1 MIISIASW
9 AANRLESLAYR
20 LRDFVD
26 SRTTDLEI
34 PYPEGPQGD
43 E

>member
-1 MIISIASW
+1 MIVAFVRW
-9 AANRLESLAYR
+9 AANRLESLSYI
-20 LRDFVD
+20 LRDYVD
-26 SRTTDLEI
+26 SRTSDREI